1 MGLVVEMEDSDLNE
15 EVEDCSSYMDTDQSI
30 DIDVAFSDI
39 VRVLLMFYA
48 DLFAV

>member
-1 MGLVVEMEDSDLNE
+1 MTLMRRLRIVALN
-15 EVEDCSSYMDTDQSI
+15 DQSI